1 MIDVHGAENL
11 FQPFSSDAR
20 ICVSTSKNVMLSA
33 IAATLN
39 RATYTLGFNTIL
51 NWIDLD
57 AGKSSAGGRG
67 TTSQQP

>member
-1 MIDVHGAENL
+1 
-11 FQPFSSDAR
+11 
-20 ICVSTSKNVMLSA
+20 MLSA

-39 RATYTLGFNTIL
+39 RATFTLGFNAIM
-51 NWIDLD
+51 NWNLD